1 MKPNPTPPEP
11 LDLSYRAEWLSIVE
25 GCRRCI
31 AGRQGDVSLCGPGR
45 WSTLLAVDDYIRE
58 LEDWVH
64 RRQIEE

>member
-45 WSTLLAVDDYIRE
+45 WSTLLAVDDYKRN
-58 LEDWVH
+58 DA
-64 RRQIEE
+64 